1 MKINDIFKRNMLNV
15 DEIPCC
21 AGSERD
27 DGRDSLTLFDV
38 CQIQA
43 RSQDFAQGGG
53 GTGHR
58 CQGTPSKKGKLFGF
72 GPLFFWGG
80 GWGGAAVFIY
90 HYFFAI
96 RGGGHGPRA
105 PLATSLAKY
114 HIEKIDTHCAMM
126 QTCPL
131 SIWLITCITE

>member
-53 GTGHR
+53 AQVTGAR
-58 CQGTPSKKGKLFGF
+58 VPPPKKENSSDLASCCF
-72 GPLFFWGG
+72 LGG
-80 GWGGAAVFIY
+80 GRSCFY
-90 HYFFAI
+90 LSFFAI